1 MDEEYSI
8 KTIEYERSVKSRIS
22 TKRRRKK
29 AEAENKFAKEHPE
42 EYKAML
48 ERSHQKAILLGKNLR
63 ELGFKLRKKLA
74 DDYGI
79 EESDCEKI
87 NNN

>member
-1 MDEEYSI
+1 
-8 KTIEYERSVKSRIS
+8 
-22 TKRRRKK
+22 
-29 AEAENKFAKEHPE
+29 
-42 EYKAML
+42 ML